1 MGHSS
6 WTLIEK
12 GKDQGLLRE
21 YHHLV
26 DRERWTTS
34 SFFSLFIRADNDDD
48 VGDFGDKQTNTYSV
62 GFPLTFKNYNLFEAR
77 EARDEIIL

>member
-1 MGHSS
+1 
-6 WTLIEK
+6 
-12 GKDQGLLRE
+12 
-21 YHHLV
+21 
-26 DRERWTTS
+26 
-34 SFFSLFIRADNDDD
+34 LFIRADNDDD

>member
-1 MGHSS
+1 ASITISS
-6 WTLIEK
+6 TES
-12 GKDQGLLRE
+12 GGRHLL
-21 YHHLV
+21 
-26 DRERWTTS
+26 
-34 SFFSLFIRADNDDD
+34 FFSLFIRADNDDD